1 MEVERYWLF
10 ALICAVVVGLVLRLV
25 LRETV
30 TLQHSLAFLALTS
43 FILLAAILPSQT
55 TRLASFLGFVL
66 PSNFFFAFLIGAL
79 VVLHLGT
86 LIALSRLEARTIAL
100 TQDLGLLQERLSRI
114 DPPKVSDALE
124 TGRAH
129 RHAS

>member
-1 MEVERYWLF
+1 MEVERYWIF
-10 ALICAVVVGLVLRLV
+10 ALMCAVVVGLVLRLV

-43 FILLAAILPSQT
+43 LILLAAILPTQT

-100 TQDLGLLQERLSRI
+100 TQDLGLLQERLSRV
-114 DPPKVSDALE
+114 DAPKVADAPEPGHEHL
-124 TGRAH
+124 
-129 RHAS
+129 HAS